1 MQAEL
6 KGSLIA
12 EFPYICGRL
21 FFFLRPSTDL
31 TSHIWMVIYFTHST
45 DLNVNL
51 I

>member
-31 TSHIWMVIYFTHST
+31 TSHIM
-45 DLNVNL
+45 DGNL
-51 I
+51 LYSFY